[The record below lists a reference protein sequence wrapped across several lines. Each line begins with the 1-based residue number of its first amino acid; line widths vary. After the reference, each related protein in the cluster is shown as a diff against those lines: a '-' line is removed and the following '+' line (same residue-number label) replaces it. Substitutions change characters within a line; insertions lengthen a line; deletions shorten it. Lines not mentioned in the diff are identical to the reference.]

1 MMPDYRR
8 CASLEE
14 AAEVLAALVKKQ
26 DGGDE
31 NYFNSQ
37 LRRYLYS
44 IERISEL
51 CPNPCRVLDIGSHYL
66 HQSTLLSLLGYEVY
80 GLDVPLFT
88 DAPFIQERSK
98 AMKIQ
103 NVSSGSQQSGEF
115 LEGHD
120 NSFDLIVCT
129 EMLEHIAFNPVA
141 FWRRVWELLST
152 GGMVYVTTPNVFR
165 IRALVKNLI
174 RLVTFEGVGIP
185 VNEIL
190 TVITYGH
197 HWKEYSVRETQKYF
211 GSLSPDFAVETR
223 TYPDYG
229 SYNGILSKA
238 LEVIP
243 AFRSNI
249 EVVIKLPSKT
259 DFLVPPVL
267 PMVSRSAKD
276 N

>member
-14 AAEVLAALVKKQ
+14 AAELLAALVKKQ

-31 NYFNSQ
+31 NYFNTQ

-44 IERISEL
+44 IRRINEL
-51 CPNPCRVLDIGSHYL
+51 CPIPCRVLDIGSHYL

-88 DAPFIQERSK
+88 DASFIQERSRV
-98 AMKIQ
+98 MKIQ
-103 NVSSGSQQSGEF
+103 NVSSGSQQSGDF

-120 NSFDLIVCT
+120 NSFNLIVCT

-141 FWRRVWELLST
+141 FWRRVWELLAT
-152 GGMVYVTTPNVFR
+152 GGMIYVTTPNVFR

-174 RLVTFEGVGIP
+174 RMLTLEGVGIP
-185 VNEIL
+185 VDEIL

-197 HWKEYSVRETQKYF
+197 HWKEYSPREIRKYF
-211 GSLSPDFAVETR
+211 SRLSPDFAVETR
-223 TYPDYG
+223 TYPDDD
-229 SYNGILSKA
+229 SYKSFLSKA
-238 LEVIP
+238 LEIVP

-249 EVVIKLPSKT
+249 EVVIKLRGKT
-259 DFLVPPVL
+259 NFLEPPVL
-267 PMVSRSAKD
+267 PMVLKSAGH

>member
-1 MMPDYRR
+1 MMPDYRK
-8 CASLEE
+8 CSSLEE
-14 AAEVLAALVKKQ
+14 AAELLTELVKKQ
-26 DGGDE
+26 DGGDQ

-44 IERISEL
+44 IRRISQL
-51 CPNPCRVLDIGSHYL
+51 CPMPCRVLDIGSHYL
-66 HQSTLLSLLGYEVY
+66 HQSTLLSLLGYDVC

-88 DAPFIQERSK
+88 DAAFIQERSK
-98 AMKIQ
+98 LMKIQ
-103 NVSSGSQQSGEF
+103 NVSSGSQQSGDF

-120 NSFDLIVCT
+120 NSFNLIVCT

-152 GGMVYVTTPNVFR
+152 GGMIYVTTPNVFR

-185 VNEIL
+185 VDEIL

-197 HWKEYSVRETQKYF
+197 HWKEYSPREIRKYF
-211 GSLSPDFAVETR
+211 NRLSPDFAVETR
-223 TYPDYG
+223 TYPDAE
-229 SYNGILSKA
+229 SDDSFLSKA
-238 LEVIP
+238 LEIVP
-243 AFRSNI
+243 AFRTNI
-249 EVVIKLPSKT
+249 EVVIKLHSKT
-259 DFLVPPVL
+259 DFLAPPVL
-267 PMVSRSAKD
+267 PMESKSGVH